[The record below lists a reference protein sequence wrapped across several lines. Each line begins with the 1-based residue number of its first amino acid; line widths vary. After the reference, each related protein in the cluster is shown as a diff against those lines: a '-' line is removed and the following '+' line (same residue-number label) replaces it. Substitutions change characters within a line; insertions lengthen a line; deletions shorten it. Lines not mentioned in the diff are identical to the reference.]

1 MAMLD
6 NDHSVKIAELD
17 GLGGNYGR
25 GYIVASGG
33 IAVLNVLQINAPAGS
48 KNHGMLPVGFEPKQ
62 GVAGVSYGGAVAYGY
77 AYSAGDATTQGQI
90 SVSTAGEWSTWVN
103 KATNYLVGQVVYLLA
118 DPD

>member
-1 MAMLD
+1 MLD

-33 IAVLNVLQINAPAGS
+33 IAVLNVLQINAPAGA
-48 KNHGMLPVGFEPKQ
+48 KNRGRLPAGFEPKQ
-62 GVAGVSYGGAVAYGY
+62 GVAEVSYGGAVAYGY

-90 SVSTAGEWSTWVN
+90 AVSTAGEWSTWVN
-103 KATNYLVGQVVYLLA
+103 KATNYLVGQVIYLLA